1 MMIVVGITGST
12 ATGKTT
18 AAHAFARRGYPVFSA
33 DAEVHR
39 LLRSDSRAVA
49 AVRKAFPSA
58 WNGKSIDRSKLADVV
73 FRDGRSLATLEA
85 LLHGHVRR
93 GQRAF
98 LREAAKKGARVAVLD
113 IPLLF
118 ETGAERQCDVV
129 LVMTAPRAVQNDRL
143 AARGVSATRARAMR
157 ARQLADGEKQRR
169 ADYVV
174 DSGMPKPKM
183 LRALGQIIRMID
195 PSRKAAV
202 RS

>member
-1 MMIVVGITGST
+1 MIVVGITGST

-18 AAHAFARRGYPVFSA
+18 AAQAFARRGYPVFSA
-33 DAEVHR
+33 DTEVHR
-39 LLRSDSRAVA
+39 LLHSDPPTVA

-58 WNGKSIDRSKLADVV
+58 WDGKSIDRSRLANAV
-73 FRDGRSLATLEA
+73 FKDGRSLAKLES
-85 LLHGHVRR
+85 LLHGRLRR

-98 LREAAKKGARVAVLD
+98 LREAALNGARVAVLD

-129 LVMTAPRAVQNDRL
+129 LVMTASRAVQNDRL
-143 AARGVSATRARAMR
+143 AARGVSLARARAMR

-174 DSGMPKPKM
+174 DSGMPRRKM

-195 PSRKAAV
+195 PPRKVAA